1 MLNCGLHSGFRRC
14 RALFLVSCLST
25 VAAKAAPAPPD
36 QSSFL
41 HAIRLVETGDRCDS
55 PRGRY
60 GELGAYQFRLMVWR
74 QHTSAPFSRAR
85 TRFADT
91 VAARHYSWIAQ
102 RLRANGV
109 PATSWN
115 IAAAWNSGVSSVVS
129 GAIPATTQDYATRV
143 VNLMER
149 DGAYQV
155 ALNTK
160 FQFR

>member
-1 MLNCGLHSGFRRC
+1 MLNCGLHSGFRQC
-14 RALFLVSCLST
+14 RALFLVSCLTT
-25 VAAKAAPAPPD
+25 VAAGAAPALPD
-36 QSSFL
+36 QSAFL
-41 HAIRLVETGDRCDS
+41 HAIRLVESGDCYDS
-55 PRGRY
+55 PRGRC

-74 QHTSAPFSRAR
+74 QHTTAPFSQAR

-91 VAARHYSWIAQ
+91 VAARHYSWITQ
-102 RLRANGV
+102 RLRANGIE
-109 PATSWN
+109 PTSWN

-129 GAIPATTQDYATRV
+129 GAIPAATQDYATRV